1 MDSVYEALLKKSM
14 YGTDPGQPLSF
25 TEPTDTG
32 EVVPKKMEPEETEE
46 PSSAYK
52 GATSAANTIQKG
64 GTGMDALGSGLT
76 AAGAASANPYMV
88 GAGLG
93 LSVLSAGEKRKR
105 QEEMNQYTAA
115 LAQNQARRDA
125 IDNITRVYQGQKGL
139 F

>member
-1 MDSVYEALLKKSM
+1 MESAYDKILKKST
-14 YGTDPGQPLSF
+14 YGTDPGQSLSF
-25 TEPTDTG
+25 TDYSDTG
-32 EVVPKKMEPEETEE
+32 ELTPKKMEPES
-46 PSSAYK
+46 PSAAYG
-52 GATSAANTIQKG
+52 GATSAAKTIQEG

>member
-1 MDSVYEALLKKSM
+1 MGDVYDKILKKST
-14 YGTDPGQPLSF
+14 YGTDSGQSLSF
-25 TEPTDTG
+25 TEYSDSG
-32 EVVPKKMEPEETEE
+32 EEVVKDLSPEE
-46 PSSAYK
+46 PNAAYG
-52 GATSAANTIQKG
+52 GAASAAKTIQEG
-64 GTGMDALGSGLT
+64 GSALDAVGSGLT
-76 AAGAASANPYMV
+76 AAGVASANPYMV

-93 LSVLSAGEKRKR
+93 LSVLSGGEKRKR

>member
-1 MDSVYEALLKKSM
+1 MESAYDKILKKST
-14 YGTDPGQPLSF
+14 YGTEIGGDLSF
-25 TEPTDTG
+25 YDYADSSDYDKAN
-32 EVVPKKMEPEETEE
+32 PKQVSPDA
-46 PSSAYK
+46 SSAYG
-52 GATSAANTIQKG
+52 GATSAAKTIQEG
-64 GTGMDALGSGLT
+64 GSALDAAGSGLT